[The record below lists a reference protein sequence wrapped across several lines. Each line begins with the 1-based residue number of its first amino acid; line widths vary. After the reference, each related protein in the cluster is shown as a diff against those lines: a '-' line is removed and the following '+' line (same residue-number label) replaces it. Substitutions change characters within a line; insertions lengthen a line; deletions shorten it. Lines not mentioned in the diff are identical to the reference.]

1 MKQYKRARESNL
13 ASDAARFAHRHTH
26 GPHALPPC
34 GSGHFSASETISPR
48 GRSRRNRLSVSLE
61 RILHC
66 HDMKGGYLE
75 DAAIYVASISIS
87 DSREHKRHRIVLMHG
102 TRLISSSTFPTTLSP
117 FQYPFHFS
125 HHSFIPPLLLG
136 RSRTPKRRPCFGDPN
151 SRRSFRTI
159 IGPIVVRSRF
169 RSPSSPVSFLASLFP
184 DSTLFSP
191 SD

>member
-1 MKQYKRARESNL
+1 MTSNTPFRQVFCNHSLHPFRSMKQYKRARESNL

-117 FQYPFHFS
+117 FQYPFHFFPPFL
-125 HHSFIPPLLLG
+125 HSTPPPG
-136 RSRTPKRRPCFGDPN
+136 SKPDTETP
-151 SRRSFRTI
+151 
-159 IGPIVVRSRF
+159 
-169 RSPSSPVSFLASLFP
+169 SLFWGP
-184 DSTLFSP
+184 
-191 SD
+191 